1 MSLVGARSNRGKED
15 EVSPAGREEKLCF
28 GIFWLHLVL
37 LFLGGCPL
45 GLCRMRAK
53 CVAAL

>member
-1 MSLVGARSNRGKED
+1 MSLVGGRSNRGKED
-15 EVSPAGREEKLCF
+15 EVSSAGREEKCF

>member
-15 EVSPAGREEKLCF
+15 EVSPAGREEKCF